1 VPHAINVITKLAARN
16 ADVQIWVDVPSLSI
30 KEQHTL
36 ARQNFPP
43 GAARQLVVTFDNAS
57 KQFNYQLN

>member
-1 VPHAINVITKLAARN
+1 
-16 ADVQIWVDVPSLSI
+16 VQIWVDVPSLSI
-30 KEQHTL
+30 KEQHVM

-43 GAARQLVVTFDNAS
+43 GSARQLLVTFDNTS